1 MGERARRGGPALV
14 AAAAAAAL
22 LTLPAFGAGSAPTTR
37 VSVATGGGQAN
48 GNSIAPAIS
57 KDGRFVAFYSDAS
70 NLVAGDTNRARD
82 VFVHDR
88 QTGETTR
95 VSVAQDGAQANG
107 ESFAPA
113 ISGDG
118 RYVVFSSS
126 ASNLVPGDTNN
137 ANDIFVRD
145 RVANTTTRVSIA
157 LGGAEPNAGSSAP
170 AISADGNVVAYE
182 SDATNLV
189 SGDSNGQRDV
199 FVYDRSSGATTRA
212 SVSTGGTEGDA
223 PSGQAALDADG
234 SVVAFSSFADNL
246 IPLDE
251 NFTSDIFVRERQ
263 TGTTTRVSVYTGDFE
278 ADGNSFHPALSADGR
293 LVAFES
299 DSFNLAWNDPDEGFD
314 IYVFDRQAGAISSTS
329 ADDAG
334 NLGNDTSVSPS
345 ISSDGRYVAY
355 STEATDIVP
364 GDQNGVS
371 DVILYDRQSGA
382 ANRLSV
388 ANSGNEADNESVLPS
403 MSADGTLV
411 AYQSLATN
419 LVTGDTNRF
428 NDIFVRDTTANP
440 PPPPRCAVPR
450 VVGLRLATARKR
462 ITKANCRVG
471 KVRRAHVRTKRR
483 VGRVIAQSPRA
494 GTRHVAGTKVNLLV
508 GRR

>member
-1 MGERARRGGPALV
+1 
-14 AAAAAAAL
+14 
-22 LTLPAFGAGSAPTTR
+22 
-37 VSVATGGGQAN
+37 
-48 GNSIAPAIS
+48 
-57 KDGRFVAFYSDAS
+57 
-70 NLVAGDTNRARD
+70 
-82 VFVHDR
+82 
-88 QTGETTR
+88 
-95 VSVAQDGAQANG
+95 
-107 ESFAPA
+107 
-113 ISGDG
+113 
-118 RYVVFSSS
+118 
-126 ASNLVPGDTNN
+126 
-137 ANDIFVRD
+137 
-145 RVANTTTRVSIA
+145 
-157 LGGAEPNAGSSAP
+157 
-170 AISADGNVVAYE
+170 
-182 SDATNLV
+182 
-189 SGDSNGQRDV
+189 
-199 FVYDRSSGATTRA
+199 
-212 SVSTGGTEGDA
+212 
-223 PSGQAALDADG
+223 
-234 SVVAFSSFADNL
+234 
-246 IPLDE
+246 
-251 NFTSDIFVRERQ
+251 VRERQ
-263 TGTTTRVSVYTGDFE
+263 SGTTTRVSVYTGDFE

-388 ANSGNEADNESVLPS
+388 GNSGNEADNESVLPS
-403 MSADGTLV
+403 MSADGTRV

-419 LVTGDTNRF
+419 LVPGDTNRL

-471 KVRRAHVRTKRR
+471 KVRRAHVRSKRR

-494 GTRHVAGTKVNLLV
+494 GTRHAAGTPVNLVV